1 MKVVGFFCSELLNE
15 TAVMF
20 LKVVVDYV
28 RSASLG
34 YIRGF
39 CRSACCVGIV
49 GASVF
54 RSTLKRTRIEGFSRM
69 RD

>member
-49 GASVF
+49 GASV
-54 RSTLKRTRIEGFSRM
+54 EV
-69 RD
+69 